1 LAEIGVAIFRS
12 LPYND
17 ENKGGIHMKYD
28 VFYTLRKQSP
38 WLTISGALM
47 GVAFLIQAV
56 YYFVFRSVLE
66 VPLPELLIYMAIPM
80 FVEFFWCLML
90 HVFPQRTATNLGI
103 TACLVFLVLMGHSL
117 LYGDLARTV
126 LAVIVY
132 LAVVQLVVLV
142 LSGRFPYKL
151 IGFAAMLAVLGLR
164 VLIFSYPVYIQAKNW
179 IGLLTREVPGLCML
193 AAICCIFGAI
203 EPHKK
208 EEI

>member
-1 LAEIGVAIFRS
+1 
-12 LPYND
+12 
-17 ENKGGIHMKYD
+17 MKYD
-28 VFYTLRKQSP
+28 IYYTLRKQSP

-56 YYFVFRSVLE
+56 YYLIFRSVLE
-66 VPLPELLIYMAIPM
+66 LSLPELLIYMVIPM

-90 HVFPQRTATNLGI
+90 HVFPQRTTTNLGI
-103 TACLVFLVLMGHSL
+103 TAGLVFLVLMGHSL
-117 LYGDLARTV
+117 LYGNLARTV
-126 LAVIVY
+126 LAVTVY
-132 LAVVQLVVLV
+132 LAVVQLVVLI

-164 VLIFSYPVYIQAKNW
+164 ILIFSYPIYIQAKDW
-179 IGLLTREVPGLCML
+179 SGLLTREVPGLCML

-203 EPHKK
+203 EPHKIE